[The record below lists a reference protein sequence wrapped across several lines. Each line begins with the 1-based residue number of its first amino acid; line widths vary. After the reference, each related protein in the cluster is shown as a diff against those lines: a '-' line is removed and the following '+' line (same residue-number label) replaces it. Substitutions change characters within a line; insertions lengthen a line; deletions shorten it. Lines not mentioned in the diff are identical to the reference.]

1 MAENPSGYDAPSRPE
16 SEPMK
21 SPPLR
26 LERPQLLTD
35 MVLARLRQ
43 AIVDGQLALGEQVS
57 EAQLA
62 QQMGVSKTP
71 VREALARL
79 SRDGLVQ
86 IHPQRGTFVFSLAPR
101 EVEEICRFREV
112 LEVTAL
118 ELAMQHDRAALVAE
132 LDDNVARMGRAQKA
146 RDWRGISH
154 LDHAFHQAIVD
165 RCDNGYVKQAYQSIA
180 SKIGALRARLP
191 AENER
196 VGHCRDNHAAIVRLV
211 RDADTR
217 KAGAAL
223 AAHIRD
229 TLSSYR
235 AASELGVSA
244 GEAAAQA
251 AAPRRRAVRSA
262 RAA

>member
-21 SPPLR
+21 NPPLR

-43 AIVDGQLALGEQVS
+43 AIVDGQLGLGEQVS

-62 QQMGVSKTP
+62 EQMGVSKTP

-86 IHPQRGTFVFSLAPR
+86 IHPQRGTFVFSMSPR

-112 LEVTAL
+112 LETTAL
-118 ELAMQHDRAALVAE
+118 ELALQHDRAALVAD

-146 RDWRGISH
+146 RDWRGIAQ
-154 LDHAFHQAIVD
+154 LDQAFHQAIVD
-165 RCDNGYVKQAYQSIA
+165 RCDNGYVRQAYQSIA

-196 VGHCRDNHAAIVRLV
+196 VAHCRDNHAAIVRLV
-211 RDADTR
+211 RAADAR

-235 AASELGVSA
+235 AASEPG
-244 GEAAAQA
+244 AQA
-251 AAPRRRAVRSA
+251 EPAAVAPAARRRGA
-262 RAA
+262 RAT

>member
-1 MAENPSGYDAPSRPE
+1 
-16 SEPMK
+16 MK
-21 SPPLR
+21 NTPLR

-86 IHPQRGTFVFSLAPR
+86 IHPQRGTFVFSMSPR
-101 EVEEICRFREV
+101 EVGEICRFREV
-112 LEVTAL
+112 LETTAL
-118 ELAMQHDRAALVAE
+118 ELAMQHDCDALVAD

-191 AENER
+191 DENER

-211 RDADTR
+211 RGGDAR
-217 KAGAAL
+217 KAAAAL
-223 AAHIRD
+223 AGHIRD
-229 TLSSYR
+229 TLASYR
-235 AASELGVSA
+235 AASEPGVEPQDLA
-244 GEAAAQA
+244 TAPTT
-251 AAPRRRAVRSA
+251 PRRRARAVRSA
-262 RAA
+262 A